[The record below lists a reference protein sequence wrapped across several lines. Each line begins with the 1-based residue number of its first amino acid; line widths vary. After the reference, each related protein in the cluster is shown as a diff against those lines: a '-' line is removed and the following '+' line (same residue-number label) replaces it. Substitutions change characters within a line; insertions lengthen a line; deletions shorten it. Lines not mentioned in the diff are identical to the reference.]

1 MTLPR
6 KQVQTWQH
14 YFIRI
19 LLIICIGG
27 VGPLTYLNTF
37 SPHAD
42 LQPYYIAILETP
54 PRHVPPT
61 FWASLNASNSVTHQ
75 LNHWIR
81 TQIHTIALDH
91 QFPPGLVHLFA
102 SALSLGYI
110 FNVTNWL
117 LLQQPLFVEMIR
129 PLLLFVALVWI
140 APPKKPP
147 RLSSSIRCSQTV

>member
-6 KQVQTWQH
+6 KQVQTWLH
-14 YFIRI
+14 YFIPI

-42 LQPYYIAILETP
+42 LQPYYIAILEPP

-61 FWASLNASNSVTHQ
+61 FWASLNTSNSITHQ

-91 QFPPGLVHLFA
+91 QFPPGLVHLFTA
-102 SALSLGYI
+102 ALSFGYI
-110 FNVTNWL
+110 FGFTNWL
-117 LLQQPLFVEMIR
+117 PLQQPLFVETVPSL
-129 PLLLFVALVWI
+129 PLFTTPVWI

-147 RLSSSIRCSQTV
+147 RLSIFIN